1 MALCWSLDKIGP
13 ICRYTEDTALVLA
26 ELNGKDPADA
36 GSLAHGFAY
45 DGNRPLSRLSVGYDP
60 RMLEA
65 EETTA
70 ADRAAFEALQA
81 CGVNLVELEFPEL
94 PWDII
99 NPILEAESAAAF
111 EALTLSGED
120 DELRRQIFDAWPNYF
135 RLSQFTSAVNLV
147 QCDRIRRGIMELLHT
162 FFAQTDL
169 FFAPWSEEMNAL
181 TNLTGHPTL
190 VLRSGF
196 QERHTQ
202 AIKGIT
208 EEDTEGPKHKVPDS
222 IHLWSGLFQEGKLI
236 TLGRAL
242 EEKKGVRLN
251 KKRGQVNF

>member
-1 MALCWSLDKIGP
+1 MLLYTYAFHKLHSHVGQLTIFPKIVDGS
-13 ICRYTEDTALVLA
+13 YGGV
-26 ELNGKDPADA
+26 GK
-36 GSLAHGFAY
+36 L
-45 DGNRPLSRLSVGYDP
+45 
-60 RMLEA
+60 
-65 EETTA
+65 
-70 ADRAAFEALQA
+70 
-81 CGVNLVELEFPEL
+81 
-94 PWDII
+94 
-99 NPILEAESAAAF
+99 
-111 EALTLSGED
+111 
-120 DELRRQIFDAWPNYF
+120 PNYF

-242 EEKKGVRLN
+242 EEKKGVRLTFPQRW
-251 KKRGQVNF
+251 KS